1 MSHARIEEVED
12 SDNEYGASDPS
23 EGDISDVASDFEDR
37 DIIMKRTPAPSST
50 KRAPPPNAQASRMNP
65 ADIPFSGSQITTG
78 ADGTQFRSTEDS
90 SKYKDFQ
97 CIYPIYFDATR
108 SRAEG
113 RRVGMELAVKNPI
126 AREIVAACSRL
137 RIETLFEPAKTHPK
151 DWANPGRVKVNI
163 KGGANP
169 AIKNKHHLYTL
180 IAKHLKDNPTTEK
193 TAMQPQLA
201 GIPPPDPSKP
211 LPRPAIPKG
220 WKMGEILPYY
230 SAALSGG
237 GVSENFFKDMMAEMG
252 GQMPGMAGMMDGP
265 SSSAASDPKK
275 KDKKKKIKG

>member
-12 SDNEYGASDPS
+12 SDVASDPS
-23 EGDISDVASDFEDR
+23 EADISDVASDFSDR
-37 DIIMKRTPAPSST
+37 DIIKAKAAPS
-50 KRAPPPNAQASRMNP
+50 RAPPQNAKAAQINP
-65 ADIPFSGSQITTG
+65 SNIPFSASNAQITT
-78 ADGTQFRSTEDS
+78 APDGTMFKSTKDS

-113 RRVGMELAVKNPI
+113 RRVGKKFAVKNPI

-137 RIETLFEPAKTHPK
+137 RIETLFEPLKTHPK

-163 KGGANP
+163 KSNP

-180 IAKHLKDNPTTEK
+180 ITTHLQANPTTEA
-193 TAMQPQLA
+193 TAMQPRIG

-211 LPRPAIPKG
+211 LVRPAVPQG

-237 GVSENFFKDMMAEMG
+237 GVSENFFKDMMAEMQ
-252 GQMPGMAGMMDGP
+252 GQIPGMPDMGGP
-265 SSSAASDPKK
+265 SGGAPAESKK
-275 KDKKKKIKG
+275 KDKKKKVKG